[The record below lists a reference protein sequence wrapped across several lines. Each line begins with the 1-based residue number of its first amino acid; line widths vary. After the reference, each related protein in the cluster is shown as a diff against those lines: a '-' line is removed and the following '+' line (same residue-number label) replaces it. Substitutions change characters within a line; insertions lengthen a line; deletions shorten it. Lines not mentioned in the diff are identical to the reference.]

1 MVQVVVNSVSVTL
14 VGGTDNEVAGWKVVK
29 VVKEVPDWLMIPDS
43 VTIQPSELA
52 VVQVEVNSVCIS
64 LDLVTD
70 ANVLTSDEILSVS
83 DSAKVT
89 NAWPADDVVSD
100 CVVSVIESELTDG
113 WEEADALKINDSL
126 GVTNDGSP
134 EATSLEECVSPATD
148 DWDKVAECSLVE
160 GSITM

>member
-1 MVQVVVNSVSVTL
+1 MAVVQVVVNSVSMTL

-70 ANVLTSDEILSVS
+70 ANVLTLDEILSVS
-83 DSAKVT
+83 D
-89 NAWPADDVVSD
+89 
-100 CVVSVIESELTDG
+100 
-113 WEEADALKINDSL
+113 
-126 GVTNDGSP
+126 
-134 EATSLEECVSPATD
+134 
-148 DWDKVAECSLVE
+148 
-160 GSITM
+160 